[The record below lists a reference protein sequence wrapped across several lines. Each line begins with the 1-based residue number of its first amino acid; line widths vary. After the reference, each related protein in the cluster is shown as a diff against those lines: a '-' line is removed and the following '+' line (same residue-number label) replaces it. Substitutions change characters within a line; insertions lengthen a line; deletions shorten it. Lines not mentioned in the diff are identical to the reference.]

1 MELCYTE
8 SPHTED
14 ALLVFVP
21 EDRILFVGD
30 AQLGEFPT
38 WFMDDEK
45 LAGLKEKVR
54 SFDAETIIDGHW
66 MPYTKKEFLSEL

>member
-54 SFDAETIIDGHW
+54 SFDAGTIIDGHW